1 MLIARYLII
10 LSSLIVMFFNLFDVI
25 MGSKTIV
32 DYTLYVIFFLV
43 IAFVLIFI
51 SSNNIIS
58 IILIVTATFILISDS
73 MTLNI
78 SYSSV
83 FFILATYINRD
94 IRLRIIVYFINIT
107 CLVCISTYADSDS
120 ANFINFLFAY
130 IFIFSLSELTYQEI
144 IRRNK

>member
-25 MGSKTIV
+25 MGSKTII
-32 DYTLYVIFFLV
+32 DYIFYVIFFLA
-43 IAFVLIFI
+43 IAFILIFV
-51 SSNNIIS
+51 SSNNALS
-58 IILIVTATFILISDS
+58 IVLVVTATFILISDS

-94 IRLRIIVYFINIT
+94 IRLRVIVYFINIT
-107 CLVCISTYADSDS
+107 CLVCISVYISGDA

-130 IFIFSLSELTYQEI
+130 IFIFTLSELAYQEI
-144 IRRNK
+144 IRREK